1 MIQIVPV
8 LCKGIELE
16 PSSQASKLDHRQS
29 LRFCILGG
37 IQSAQAMRF
46 NVHRPERKEGFTTR
60 GRQSRTV
67 HNDLLFIHSAGRR
80 RWSFKHLQ
88 PAHHRPSI
96 EPIIATVLVPS
107 DTTSK
112 PRLDVR
118 RPVGASR
125 FALVVRPSFE
135 RSRHLVTP
143 ISHAIGD
150 GNWREFQ
157 EFDNCAGPG
166 RLRLG
171 EELGRCSKIKAAARV
186 ARPPRTCLHI
196 SLAARR
202 REGRC
207 CVADRHLKCFNFP
220 RAVFV

>member
-1 MIQIVPV
+1 VIQIVPV
-8 LCKGIELE
+8 LCKGTELE

-29 LRFCILGG
+29 LHFCILGG
-37 IQSAQAMRF
+37 IESAQSMHF
-46 NVHRPERKEGFTTR
+46 NVHRPERKVGFTTR

-118 RPVGASR
+118 RPVGESH

-135 RSRHLVTP
+135 QSRHLVPTHPSHHRRWKLARIEEAGRP
-143 ISHAIGD
+143 ITKT
-150 GNWREFQ
+150 
-157 EFDNCAGPG
+157 
-166 RLRLG
+166 LR
-171 EELGRCSKIKAAARV
+171 SKIKGRGTCARL
-186 ARPPRTCLHI
+186 RFCLHI
-196 SLAARR
+196 RFLGTHLGWCGAGRSLTPSA
-202 REGRC
+202 
-207 CVADRHLKCFNFP
+207 H
-220 RAVFV
+220 